1 MFIFE
6 HHIHNMEQFKNLTQL
21 FDYFKDEQTCREY
34 LEQQRWN
41 GEPVCPFCNTKNPY
55 RTNRGFKCR
64 NKECYKK
71 FTVTVGTIY
80 ENSKVPLR
88 TWFAAVYLCTSS
100 KKGISSLQ
108 LHRQLGVTQKTAWF
122 ILHRIRE
129 MLRAKAPHMLKD
141 VVEIDE
147 TLVGGK
153 NKNRHAD
160 KKVKGSQ
167 GRSAKDKTPVLGA
180 VQRGGKLVAVA
191 VPDTQA
197 ETLKPI
203 IKKWV
208 EDGSI
213 MVTDEYRS
221 YNELKRDY
229 LHVTV
234 NHSEEEYVRGAFHTN
249 TIEGFW
255 SLFKRGI
262 FGIYH
267 NVSPK
272 HLQRYVTEFE
282 SRYNSREKN
291 DNERF
296 ELSVQNSTGRLKY
309 KQLISK

>member
-1 MFIFE
+1 M
-6 HHIHNMEQFKNLTQL
+6 NTFKTLPQL
-21 FDYFKDEQTCREY
+21 LDYFKDEQTCREY

-282 SRYNSREKN
+282 SRYNSREIK

>member
-1 MFIFE
+1 LSQQAPKM
-6 HHIHNMEQFKNLTQL
+6 NTFKTLPQL
-21 FDYFKDEQTCREY
+21 LDYFKDEQTCREY

-282 SRYNSREKN
+282 SRYNSREIK

>member
-1 MFIFE
+1 
-6 HHIHNMEQFKNLTQL
+6 
-21 FDYFKDEQTCREY
+21 
-34 LEQQRWN
+34 
-41 GEPVCPFCNTKNPY
+41 
-55 RTNRGFKCR
+55 
-64 NKECYKK
+64 
-71 FTVTVGTIY
+71 
-80 ENSKVPLR
+80 
-88 TWFAAVYLCTSS
+88 VYLCTSS

-282 SRYNSREKN
+282 SRYNSREIK